1 MNLLL
6 LLLSLSMFVALFS
19 MPTSSTLLSRVETKR
34 PGMLPGYGSMA
45 KTHAESYTHSDIGLE
60 SNGPREYTQGGQ
72 IQRVPIQQ
80 NKHKDSPHSQAIGG
94 LAQLFS
100 DGRPDPPPPVRKI
113 RIKSV
118 KSTRKPVY
126 LNTEPP
132 QKTAGYKAE
141 DELTEAEVWTILD
154 S

>member
-1 MNLLL
+1 
-6 LLLSLSMFVALFS
+6 
-19 MPTSSTLLSRVETKR
+19 MPTSSTLLSRVETKT
-34 PGMLPGYGSMA
+34 PGVLPGYGSMA

-60 SNGPREYTQGGQ
+60 SNVHTIRLLG
-72 IQRVPIQQ
+72 
-80 NKHKDSPHSQAIGG
+80 IGTT
-94 LAQLFS
+94 FS
-100 DGRPDPPPPVRKI
+100 EVRPDPTPPERKI

-141 DELTEAEVWTILD
+141 DELTEAEVWTLVFACPTSVSRIN